1 MAASCVRAGRHF
13 APFLAYSK
21 VCKWQALAVQPGSR
35 FYGQGRALQKL
46 AGGLKAGSTALGFAF
61 VLGGSLGLYHTLRHR
76 LQQQQQHAEQ
86 QCTKGPCAGLSL
98 TLYQY
103 KTCPFCSK
111 VRAFL
116 DFHSLP
122 YEVVEVNPVL
132 RKEIKFS
139 SYRKVPI
146 LIGEDEEKVQINDSS
161 VIISAVKTYLLS
173 GHKKLTEVVSYY
185 PEMKSK
191 DEKGKEVVEYNNKY
205 WVMLEDPDEKQ
216 YYPSKEARKE
226 EMKWRMWVDDRLVHL
241 ISPNVYRT
249 PGEALESFDYIVR
262 EGKFGTFEG
271 FFAKYVGAAAMFF
284 VSKRLKSR
292 HKLHDDVRQDLY
304 KAADQWVAAVGKHRP
319 FMGGSTPNLADLAVY
334 GVLRVMEGL
343 EAFSDMMVNTKIKPW
358 YQRMEEDIRKG
369 RVVVQ

>member
-86 QCTKGPCAGLSL
+86 QCTK
-98 TLYQY
+98 
-103 KTCPFCSK
+103 
-111 VRAFL
+111 
-116 DFHSLP
+116 
-122 YEVVEVNPVL
+122 
-132 RKEIKFS
+132 
-139 SYRKVPI
+139 
-146 LIGEDEEKVQINDSS
+146 QINDSS